1 MLPSECS
8 AVVSADVVAERL
20 IAGLLCL
27 LALASPARA
36 DLCGSVVRVLDG
48 DTIEVLVDRSARR
61 VRLAEVDAPEK
72 GQAFGRAAR
81 DTLATPIAGRE
92 VLVHEVDVDRYGR
105 VVGVVYLPSG
115 TCVGSG
121 LRMEPSANEAMV
133 EMGMAWAYMRYARQ
147 PRILEAEA
155 RARAARIGLWRTKE
169 PIAPWDWR
177 AAKR

>member
-1 MLPSECS
+1 M
-8 AVVSADVVAERL
+8 VAERL

-27 LALASPARA
+27 LALASQARA
-36 DLCGSVVRVLDG
+36 DFCGSVVRVLDG
-48 DTIEVLVDRSARR
+48 DTIEVLVDRSAKR

-72 GQAFGRAAR
+72 AQPFGSAAR
-81 DTLATPIAGRE
+81 DTLAALIAGRE

-115 TCVGSG
+115 TCVGPG
-121 LRMEPSANEAMV
+121 LRMEPSANQAMV
-133 EMGMAWAYMRYARQ
+133 EMGMAWAYRRYVRQ
-147 PRILEAEA
+147 PGILQAEA

-177 AAKR
+177 AAKQ